1 MMQAASPG
9 SRRAVLRRSE
19 KTRFIVCERRRSRRV
34 HSAIRAE
41 RSEPLEHG
49 NRAPPHGGEA
59 SGGVPLRATTTAA
72 DSRCSRRRSA
82 GGDGGTTLFRSV
94 SSDEDGGNRAN
105 IAASEA
111 SNKYSAM
118 REQLQ
123 KMRCLLLG
131 VAGKKLSEHLTERRS
146 GVQLR
151 EDCQPT
157 QPDTMDEQ
165 IAGWEVEL
173 HCDPA

>member
-41 RSEPLEHG
+41 RSEALEHR
-49 NRAPPHGGEA
+49 NRAPTHGGEA
-59 SGGVPLRATTTAA
+59 EAFFPLRVTTTAA
-72 DSRCSRRRSA
+72 IERTSQ
-82 GGDGGTTLFRSV
+82 
-94 SSDEDGGNRAN
+94 RAKRA
-105 IAASEA
+105 I
-111 SNKYSAM
+111 KYSAM

>member
-94 SSDEDGGNRAN
+94 SSDEDGGNRAD

-111 SNKYSAM
+111 SNQIQRDARAASKNA
-118 REQLQ
+118 
-123 KMRCLLLG
+123 LL
-131 VAGKKLSEHLTERRS
+131 TPRRS
-146 GVQLR
+146 R
-151 EDCQPT
+151 EETLGAPHRT
-157 QPDTMDEQ
+157 PLGRSIER
-165 IAGWEVEL
+165 GL
-173 HCDPA
+173 PAHPARHDG

>member
-1 MMQAASPG
+1 LNTGIA
-9 SRRAVLRRSE
+9 
-19 KTRFIVCERRRSRRV
+19 RRRTEEKRAAAFLCGRRRRRRILDV
-34 HSAIRAE
+34 RAADLQEEMAEQRFSVLSA
-41 RSEPLEHG
+41 P
-49 NRAPPHGGEA
+49 
-59 SGGVPLRATTTAA
+59 TKTAA
-72 DSRCSRRRSA
+72 IERTSQ
-82 GGDGGTTLFRSV
+82 
-94 SSDEDGGNRAN
+94 RAKRA
-105 IAASEA
+105 I
-111 SNKYSAM
+111 KYSAM